1 MLVVD
6 IVNEKTINNAR
17 TILVVDDHSIVRHGL
32 ASLLAHEKDFRII
45 GEAGSYEEALE
56 ALAKQAPDVAIVD
69 ITLKDKSG
77 LDLIR
82 NTREKYPNIK
92 YLVLSM
98 HDESVYAEKALRAG
112 AQGYVMKE
120 KADEVIVDA
129 LRTIL
134 RGEVFVSGET
144 ATRMLNR
151 SIQGEKEETPKY
163 GVEALTERE
172 AEVFRG
178 IGGGLSTR
186 KIADKLGLS
195 DRTVEVHRAHIKRK
209 LRCEDA
215 AQVFREAV
223 RWVEQQRG

>member
-1 MLVVD
+1 M
-6 IVNEKTINNAR
+6 NEKIKDEAR

-32 ASLLAHEKDFRII
+32 ASLLAREKDFRII
-45 GEAGSYEEALE
+45 GEAGSYDEALE
-56 ALAKQAPDVAIVD
+56 AMAKQMPDVAIVD
-69 ITLKDKSG
+69 ITLKNKSG

-82 NTREKYPNIK
+82 DAREKYPHIK
-92 YLVLSM
+92 CLVLSM
-98 HDESVYAEKALRAG
+98 HDESVYAEKSLRAG

-129 LRTIL
+129 LRTVL
-134 RGEVFVSGET
+134 RGEIFVSGEM

-151 SIQGEKEETPKY
+151 SFQKNETPEY

-172 AEVFRG
+172 TEVFQG
-178 IGGGLSTR
+178 IGQGLSTR

-223 RWVEQQRG
+223 RWVDQQRGQ

>member
-1 MLVVD
+1 MK
-6 IVNEKTINNAR
+6 EKTEKS
-17 TILVVDDHSIVRHGL
+17 TILIVDDHSVVRHGL
-32 ASLLAHEKDFRII
+32 ASLLAREKGFSII
-45 GEAGSYEEALE
+45 GEAEGYEDALQ
-56 ALAKQAPDVAIVD
+56 ALAKQTPDVAIVD

-82 NTREKYPNIK
+82 AARETYPGVK

-129 LRTIL
+129 LRTVL
-134 RGEVFVSGET
+134 RGELFVSGET
-144 ATRMLNR
+144 ATRMLNHF
-151 SIQGEKEETPKY
+151 IKGEKGETPEY
-163 GVEALTERE
+163 GIEALTERE
-172 AEVFRG
+172 TEIFQG
-178 IGGGLSTR
+178 IGQGLSTR

-209 LRCEDA
+209 LQCEDA

-223 RWVEQQRG
+223 RWVEQESGR

>member
-1 MLVVD
+1 MKERAD
-6 IVNEKTINNAR
+6 KH
-17 TILVVDDHSIVRHGL
+17 TILIVDDHSIVRHGL
-32 ASLLAHEKDFRII
+32 ISLLAREKEFSII
-45 GEAGSYEEALE
+45 GEAEGYEDALD
-56 ALAKQAPDVAIVD
+56 ALAKQTPDVAIVD

-82 NTREKYPNIK
+82 DAREKYPGVK

-129 LRTIL
+129 LRTVL
-134 RGEVFVSGET
+134 RGEIFVSGET
-144 ATRMLNR
+144 ATRMLKNF
-151 SIQGEKEETPKY
+151 IKGEEGETPEF
-163 GVEALTERE
+163 GIEALTERE
-172 AEVFRG
+172 KEVFQG
-178 IGGGLSTR
+178 IGQGLSTR

-209 LRCEDA
+209 LQCEDA

-223 RWVEQQRG
+223 RWVEQEAGR

>member
-1 MLVVD
+1 MQEQTRD
-6 IVNEKTINNAR
+6 NAR
-17 TILVVDDHSIVRHGL
+17 KILVVDDHSIVRHGL
-32 ASLLAHEKDFRII
+32 ASLLAREKDFHII
-45 GEAGSYEEALE
+45 GEAMSYEEALE
-56 ALAKQAPDVAIVD
+56 ALAKQTPDVAIVD

-82 NTREKYPNIK
+82 DAREKYPDVK

-120 KADEVIVDA
+120 MADEVIVDA
-129 LRTIL
+129 LRTVL
-134 RGEVFVSGET
+134 RGEIFVSGET

-151 SIQGEKEETPKY
+151 FIKGQKGETPEF
-163 GVEALTERE
+163 GIEALTERE
-172 AEVFRG
+172 TEVFQG
-178 IGGGLSTR
+178 IGQGLSTR

-209 LRCEDA
+209 LQCEDA

-223 RWVEQQRG
+223 RWVEQQR

>member
-1 MLVVD
+1 MK
-6 IVNEKTINNAR
+6 EKDKESAY
-17 TILVVDDHSIVRHGL
+17 TILIVDDHSVVRHGL
-32 ASLLAHEKDFRII
+32 TSLLAREKGFSII
-45 GEAGSYEEALE
+45 GEAASYDEAFEALSR
-56 ALAKQAPDVAIVD
+56 QTPDVAIVD

-77 LDLIR
+77 LELIR
-82 NTREKYPNIK
+82 DAREKYPAVK

-129 LRTIL
+129 LRTVL
-134 RGEVFVSGET
+134 RGEIFVSGET
-144 ATRMLNR
+144 ATRMLKNF
-151 SIQGEKEETPKY
+151 IKGEKKEAPEF

-172 AEVFRG
+172 MEVFQG
-178 IGGGLSTR
+178 IGQGLSTR

-223 RWVEQQRG
+223 RWVEQEGVR

>member
-1 MLVVD
+1 M
-6 IVNEKTINNAR
+6 NEKTRDNAH
-17 TILVVDDHSIVRHGL
+17 TILVVDDHSVVRHGL
-32 ASLLAHEKDFRII
+32 ASLLAREKDFVII

-56 ALAKQAPDVAIVD
+56 ALAKQTPDVAIVD

-82 NTREKYPNIK
+82 DAREKYPDIK

-129 LRTIL
+129 LRTVL
-134 RGEVFVSGET
+134 RGEVFVSSEMATRILNRTTKGEKGET
-144 ATRMLNR
+144 P
-151 SIQGEKEETPKY
+151 EY
-163 GVEALTERE
+163 GIEALTERE
-172 AEVFRG
+172 TEVFQG
-178 IGGGLSTR
+178 IGQGLSTR

-209 LRCEDA
+209 LQCEDA

>member
-1 MLVVD
+1 VKEGS
-6 IVNEKTINNAR
+6 EKHA
-17 TILVVDDHSIVRHGL
+17 ILVVDDHSIVRHGL
-32 ASLLAHEKDFRII
+32 AGLLAREKDFSVI

-56 ALAKQAPDVAIVD
+56 AMAKQTPDVAIVD

-77 LDLIR
+77 IDLIR
-82 NTREKYPNIK
+82 SAREKYPDVK
-92 YLVLSM
+92 CLVLSM
-98 HDESVYAEKALRAG
+98 HDESVYAEKALLAG

-129 LRTIL
+129 LRTVL

-151 SIQGEKEETPKY
+151 FTRKEKGETPEH

-172 AEVFRG
+172 LEVFQD
-178 IGGGLSTR
+178 IGQGLSTR

-223 RWVEQQRG
+223 RWVEQQRK

>member
-1 MLVVD
+1 MKD
-6 IVNEKTINNAR
+6 RPKESAH
-17 TILVVDDHSIVRHGL
+17 TILIVDDHSVVRHGL
-32 ASLLAHEKDFRII
+32 ASLLDREKGFSII
-45 GEAGSYEEALE
+45 GEAASYDEAFA

-82 NTREKYPNIK
+82 DAREKYPAVK

-98 HDESVYAEKALRAG
+98 HDEAVYAEKAVRAG

-129 LRTIL
+129 LRTVL
-134 RGEVFVSGET
+134 RGEIFVSGET
-144 ATRMLNR
+144 ATRMLKHF
-151 SIQGEKEETPKY
+151 IKGEKGETPEF
-163 GVEALTERE
+163 GIQALTERE
-172 AEVFRG
+172 REVFQG
-178 IGGGLSTR
+178 IGQGLSTR

-223 RWVEQQRG
+223 RWVEQEGGR

>member
-1 MLVVD
+1 MK
-6 IVNEKTINNAR
+6 EKGKEHTY
-17 TILVVDDHSIVRHGL
+17 TILIVDDHSIVRHGL
-32 ASLLAHEKDFRII
+32 ASLLARENGFSII
-45 GEAGSYEEALE
+45 GEAEGYEDALE
-56 ALAKQAPDVAIVD
+56 ALAKQTPDVAIVD

-82 NTREKYPNIK
+82 DAKEKYPGVK

-120 KADEVIVDA
+120 KADDVIVDA
-129 LRTIL
+129 LRTVL
-134 RGEVFVSGET
+134 RGEIFVSGET
-144 ATRMLNR
+144 ATRMLKHF
-151 SIQGEKEETPKY
+151 IKGEEGEAPEY
-163 GVEALTERE
+163 GVDALTERE
-172 AEVFRG
+172 TEVFQG
-178 IGGGLSTR
+178 IGQGLSTR

-209 LRCEDA
+209 LQCEDA

-223 RWVEQQRG
+223 RWVEQEAGR

>member
-1 MLVVD
+1 M
-6 IVNEKTINNAR
+6 NEKARDNAY

-32 ASLLAHEKDFRII
+32 ASLLAREKDFVIL

-56 ALAKQAPDVAIVD
+56 AMTKQTPDVAIVD
-69 ITLKDKSG
+69 ITLKDKNG

-82 NTREKYPNIK
+82 DAREKYPDIK

-98 HDESVYAEKALRAG
+98 HDEYVYAEKALRAG

-129 LRTIL
+129 LRTVL
-134 RGEVFVSGET
+134 RGEVFVSSEM
-144 ATRMLNR
+144 ASRLLNR
-151 SIQGEKEETPKY
+151 TTNAEKGKTPEN
-163 GVEALTERE
+163 GIEALTERE
-172 AEVFRG
+172 TEVFQG
-178 IGGGLSTR
+178 IGQGLSTR

-209 LRCEDA
+209 LQCEDV

-223 RWVEQQRG
+223 RWVEQQRR

>member
-1 MLVVD
+1 M
-6 IVNEKTINNAR
+6 NENTRDNAR

-32 ASLLAHEKDFRII
+32 ASLLAREKDFRII
-45 GEAGSYEEALE
+45 GEAGSYDEALE
-56 ALAKQAPDVAIVD
+56 AMAKQTPDVAIVD

-82 NTREKYPNIK
+82 DAREKYPNIK

-129 LRTIL
+129 LRTVL
-134 RGEVFVSGET
+134 RGEVFVSGEM

-151 SIQGEKEETPKY
+151 SFQ
-163 GVEALTERE
+163 ER
-172 AEVFRG
+172 
-178 IGGGLSTR
+178 
-186 KIADKLGLS
+186 
-195 DRTVEVHRAHIKRK
+195 KRK
-209 LRCEDA
+209 LPSTASR
-215 AQVFREAV
+215 R
-223 RWVEQQRG
+223 

>member
-1 MLVVD
+1 MK
-6 IVNEKTINNAR
+6 EKTEKHTLLI
-17 TILVVDDHSIVRHGL
+17 VDDHSIVRHGL
-32 ASLLAHEKDFRII
+32 ASLLAREKGFSII
-45 GEAGSYEEALE
+45 GEAEGYEDALE
-56 ALAKQAPDVAIVD
+56 ALAKQTPDVAIVD

-82 NTREKYPNIK
+82 DAREKYPGVK

-129 LRTIL
+129 LRTVL
-134 RGEVFVSGET
+134 RGEIFVSGET
-144 ATRMLNR
+144 ATRMLKHF
-151 SIQGEKEETPKY
+151 IKGEKGEAPEY
-163 GVEALTERE
+163 GIEALTERE
-172 AEVFRG
+172 TEVFQG
-178 IGGGLSTR
+178 IGQGLSTR

-209 LRCEDA
+209 LQCEDA

-223 RWVEQQRG
+223 RWVEQEAGR

>member
-1 MLVVD
+1 M
-6 IVNEKTINNAR
+6 NEKTRDNAHA
-17 TILVVDDHSIVRHGL
+17 ILVVDDHSIVRHGL
-32 ASLLAHEKDFRII
+32 ASLLAREKDFVIV

-56 ALAKQAPDVAIVD
+56 ALAKQTPDVAIVD
-69 ITLKDKSG
+69 ITLRDKSG

-82 NTREKYPNIK
+82 DAREKYPNIR

-129 LRTIL
+129 LRTVL
-134 RGEVFVSGET
+134 RGEVFVSSEM
-144 ATRMLNR
+144 AARMLNR
-151 SIQGEKEETPKY
+151 SFQGEKGKTPEY
-163 GVEALTERE
+163 GIEALTERE
-172 AEVFRG
+172 TEVFQG
-178 IGGGLSTR
+178 IGQGLSTR

-223 RWVEQQRG
+223 RWVEQLRG

>member
-1 MLVVD
+1 MKENLLKD
-6 IVNEKTINNAR
+6 STH
-17 TILVVDDHSIVRHGL
+17 TILIVDDHSIVRHGL
-32 ASLLAHEKDFRII
+32 ASLLAREKEFRII
-45 GEAGSYEEALE
+45 GEAEGYEDALE
-56 ALAKQAPDVAIVD
+56 ALAKQTPDVAIVD

-82 NTREKYPNIK
+82 DARQKYPSVK

-129 LRTIL
+129 LRTVV
-134 RGEVFVSGET
+134 RGEIFVNGEV
-144 ATRMLNR
+144 AARMLKDL
-151 SIQGEKEETPKY
+151 IKGEGKETPEF
-163 GVEALTERE
+163 GIEALTERE
-172 AEVFRG
+172 MEVFQG
-178 IGGGLSTR
+178 IGQGLSTR

-223 RWVEQQRG
+223 RWVEQEGAR

>member
-1 MLVVD
+1 MKERAD
-6 IVNEKTINNAR
+6 KH
-17 TILVVDDHSIVRHGL
+17 TILIVDDHSIVRHGL
-32 ASLLAHEKDFRII
+32 ISLLAREKEFSII
-45 GEAGSYEEALE
+45 GEAEGYEDALE
-56 ALAKQAPDVAIVD
+56 ALAEHAPDVAIVD

-82 NTREKYPNIK
+82 DAREKYPGVK

-129 LRTIL
+129 LRTVL
-134 RGEVFVSGET
+134 RGEIFVSGET
-144 ATRMLNR
+144 ATRMLKNF
-151 SIQGEKEETPKY
+151 IKGEEGETPEF
-163 GVEALTERE
+163 GIEALTERE
-172 AEVFRG
+172 KEVFQG
-178 IGGGLSTR
+178 IGQGLSTR

-209 LRCEDA
+209 LQCEDA

-223 RWVEQQRG
+223 RWVEQEAGR

>member
-1 MLVVD
+1 M
-6 IVNEKTINNAR
+6 NEIKSDNTR

-32 ASLLAHEKDFRII
+32 ASLLAREKDFRII
-45 GEAGSYEEALE
+45 SEAGNYDEALE
-56 ALAKQAPDVAIVD
+56 AMARQTPDVAIVD

-82 NTREKYPNIK
+82 AAREKYPEIK

-112 AQGYVMKE
+112 ARGYVMKE

-129 LRTIL
+129 LRTVL
-134 RGEVFVSGET
+134 RGEVFVSGEM

-151 SIQGEKEETPKY
+151 SFKGEKEKTPEY
-163 GVEALTERE
+163 GIEALTERE
-172 AEVFRG
+172 TEVFQG
-178 IGGGLSTR
+178 IGQGLSTR

-209 LRCEDA
+209 LQCEDA
-215 AQVFREAV
+215 AQLFREAV
-223 RWVEQQRG
+223 RWVEQQREQ

>member
-1 MLVVD
+1 MKERADKHTLL
-6 IVNEKTINNAR
+6 I
-17 TILVVDDHSIVRHGL
+17 VDDHSVVRHGL
-32 ASLLAHEKDFRII
+32 ASLLAREKGFSII
-45 GEAGSYEEALE
+45 GEAAGYEDALE
-56 ALAKQAPDVAIVD
+56 AMAKHTPDVAIVD

-82 NTREKYPNIK
+82 DAKEKYPGVK

-129 LRTIL
+129 LRTVL
-134 RGEVFVSGET
+134 RGEIFVSGET
-144 ATRMLNR
+144 ATRMLKNF
-151 SIQGEKEETPKY
+151 IKGEEGEAPEF
-163 GVEALTERE
+163 GIGALTERE
-172 AEVFRG
+172 TEVFQG
-178 IGGGLSTR
+178 IGQGLSTR

-209 LRCEDA
+209 LQCEDA

-223 RWVEQQRG
+223 RWVEQEAGR